1 MNAPSRAPIASARA
15 HRATQLVK
23 ASFKDI
29 FYSFVLMGWTAFG
42 GPAAHIGI
50 FQKAFVEGKRWMSVT
65 VFNELLSLGQCMPGP
80 TSTQVSFAIGVTQ
93 KGIPGGLLSGML
105 FQYPGLM
112 MMSLAGAG
120 AAEVL
125 VNPDD
130 WLRGV
135 SAGLSAAGVALVVS
149 AAVGLAKG
157 QCKDQTTSALCL
169 MSAVVAY
176 YYVSNWIFP
185 LLIVVGG
192 LTTVYANR
200 KAPVKMPDANE
211 TIAHLGLSK
220 VGGGLL
226 ILAWIVIWVVV
237 VSFTSTTEY
246 ADNKELHWFEAFY
259 RTGSIIFGG
268 GQVVLPL
275 LLKDVTDVAVT
286 CVDAAGAAVA
296 TGTAG
301 ATCVA
306 VETAKSWITEE
317 QFFAGLAIVQAMPG
331 PLFNLSAYIGAL
343 AARRAGSNVAA
354 GIAAAWLGLFGPG
367 VMLIYGILPF
377 WGAFRTHPTYRR
389 ALPGLNSSA
398 VGLVVAAVFQM
409 SFKVRSL
416 SPHPDASVVIG
427 ILAFYATHFGVP
439 RFWASPVVDDKGQAV
454 VSPPWKMPA
463 PLAILAGGVLGLIA
477 WGAGCT

>member
-1 MNAPSRAPIASARA
+1 MRPRRLCVSRNDFTFFARGAAASVPATAASVSRARRERPITRTDRVRART
-15 HRATQLVK
+15 RATQLVK

-93 KGIPGGLLSGML
+93 KGIPGSLLSGML
-105 FQYPGLM
+105 FQSRPLM

-120 AAEVL
+120 AARCS
-125 VNPDD
+125 NPDD

-192 LTTVYANR
+192 LTTIYANR
-200 KAPVKMPDANE
+200 KALGEDARRE
-211 TIAHLGLSK
+211 RDHRALGLEQ
-220 VGGGLL
+220 GGRRDFL

-286 CVDAAGAAVA
+286 CVDATGAAVA
-296 TGTAG
+296 AGTAG

-317 QFFAGLAIVQAMPG
+317 QFFAGLAIVQAMPVRCSTS
-331 PLFNLSAYIGAL
+331 P
-343 AARRAGSNVAA
+343 
-354 GIAAAWLGLFGPG
+354 
-367 VMLIYGILPF
+367 
-377 WGAFRTHPTYRR
+377 RT
-389 ALPGLNSSA
+389 
-398 VGLVVAAVFQM
+398 
-409 SFKVRSL
+409 
-416 SPHPDASVVIG
+416 
-427 ILAFYATHFGVP
+427 
-439 RFWASPVVDDKGQAV
+439 
-454 VSPPWKMPA
+454 
-463 PLAILAGGVLGLIA
+463 
-477 WGAGCT
+477 

>member
-1 MNAPSRAPIASARA
+1 MDVGHGVQRAAEPRAVHARPHVDA
-15 HRATQLVK
+15 GFVRHR
-23 ASFKDI
+23 
-29 FYSFVLMGWTAFG
+29 
-42 GPAAHIGI
+42 
-50 FQKAFVEGKRWMSVT
+50 
-65 VFNELLSLGQCMPGP
+65 
-80 TSTQVSFAIGVTQ
+80 VTQ

-200 KAPVKMPDANE
+200 KALVKMPDANE

-296 TGTAG
+296 AGTVGPPA
-301 ATCVA
+301 
-306 VETAKSWITEE
+306 SPWRPRS
-317 QFFAGLAIVQAMPG
+317 PG
-331 PLFNLSAYIGAL
+331 S
-343 AARRAGSNVAA
+343 RR
-354 GIAAAWLGLFGPG
+354 
-367 VMLIYGILPF
+367 
-377 WGAFRTHPTYRR
+377 
-389 ALPGLNSSA
+389 NSSSP
-398 VGLVVAAVFQM
+398 G
-409 SFKVRSL
+409 SPSSRRCPVRCST
-416 SPHPDASVVIG
+416 SPR
-427 ILAFYATHFGVP
+427 T
-439 RFWASPVVDDKGQAV
+439 
-454 VSPPWKMPA
+454 
-463 PLAILAGGVLGLIA
+463 
-477 WGAGCT
+477 